1 VTKKRL
7 SLAVLALAAAETL
20 FWLYTFYYI
29 NHRTNPLGDGMEW
42 LAEVPLIIIVLAG
55 VVPAAVLAVAGFWF
69 RFAGMAAA
77 AFACAALIA
86 DVVIWIELLD
96 EFAHKAAH

>member
-1 VTKKRL
+1 MTAQRL

-29 NHRTNPLGDGMEW
+29 DHRTNPMGDGLEW
-42 LAEVPLIIIVLAG
+42 MAEVPMTIIVLAG
-55 VVPAAVLAVAGFWF
+55 VMPAAVLAIAGLWF

-86 DVVIWIELLD
+86 DVVIWTEILG
-96 EFAHKAAH
+96 EFAHKTVH